1 MSQSD
6 IYGTLQ
12 LFILLLILY
21 LGNRSMLKMVR
32 ESRERTEAKRKLLNQ

>member
-12 LFILLLILY
+12 LFILLLILF
-21 LGNRSMLKMVR
+21 LGNQSMLKMVK
-32 ESRERTEAKRKLLNQ
+32 ESRERKAAKMKLIDQ